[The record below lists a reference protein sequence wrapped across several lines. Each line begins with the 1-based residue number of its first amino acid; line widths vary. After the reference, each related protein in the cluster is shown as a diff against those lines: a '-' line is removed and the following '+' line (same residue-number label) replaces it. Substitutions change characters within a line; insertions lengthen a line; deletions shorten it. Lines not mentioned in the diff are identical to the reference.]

1 MIYESISRQSFTTS
15 GTRVYGI
22 TGVCDV
28 YGFIVQTNTDDAA
41 LVVVADGTTR
51 MRLHLK
57 DDIRDGFKLKEGIG
71 PDWIQEYESKRYG
84 VRFPSSLT
92 AQDSF
97 YILLQSDSGT
107 KTLERG
113 LVIREA

>member
-1 MIYESISRQSFTTS
+1 MIYEKISRQSFTTS

-28 YGFIVQTNTDDAA
+28 YGFIVQTNTEDATI
-41 LVVVADGTTR
+41 VVVADGTKR
-51 MRLHLK
+51 MLLHLK
-57 DDIRDGFKLKEGIG
+57 DDIKDGLKLTNGDG
-71 PDWIQEYESKRYG
+71 PDWIQNYESKRYS

-97 YILLQSDSGT
+97 QIILQSDSGT

>member
-28 YGFIVQTNTDDAA
+28 YGFVLQTNTEDEA

-57 DDIRDGFKLKEGIG
+57 DDIKDGFKLNGGG
-71 PDWIQEYESKRYG
+71 PDWIESYQSKRYS

>member
-1 MIYESISRQSFTTS
+1 MIYESISQQSFTTL

-28 YGFIVQTNTDDAA
+28 YGFVLQTNTEDAT

-57 DDIRDGFKLKEGIG
+57 DDIKDGLKLNQGIG
-71 PDWIQEYESKRYG
+71 PDYVQNYESKRYS
-84 VRFPSSLT
+84 VSFPSSLT
-92 AQDSF
+92 AESSF
-97 YILLQSDSGT
+97 TILLQSDSGT